1 MLPSLISSILGN
13 ITNSPSSVLTDQTV
27 VTPGG
32 GIPPTELSGQTVA
45 VPISPSQK
53 VQDDFQSY
61 CSSLAT
67 EITISDLILSED
79 DYDMSPDD
87 IIRLTKYK
95 DTMKQLIQSHQSK
108 IQAISDHLI
117 ELDSELV
124 SNLTES
130 LHNLKEINKRINNLC
145 K

>member
-1 MLPSLISSILGN
+1 MLSSLISSVLGN
-13 ITNSPSSVLTDQTV
+13 ITNPPSSVLTDQTV
-27 VTPGG
+27 VVPGG

-45 VPISPSQK
+45 TPISPSQK

-79 DYDMSPDD
+79 DSDMTPGD
-87 IIRLTKYK
+87 IIRLKRYK
-95 DTMKQLIQSHQSK
+95 DTMNQLIQSHQSK

-117 ELDSELV
+117 ELNSELV

-130 LHNLKEINKRINNLC
+130 LHNLKEINKKINNLC